1 MGLLRAIIRII
12 GKEPNDNDKQTPI
25 QYPSEDKLSSY
36 SYEEILVTVTLL
48 IISYFILATPWTRR
62 RRRNNTSGWG
72 GYELWV
78 NTLQQVR
85 HVRSIADLKL
95 LWYELKQSREQ
106 HANRNDIDT
115 QQIDELLRQSRNNP
129 QNSSY
134 DMDKTIRATGSSS
147 KRSLGTPLRSFFRP
161 LSKESLKATQ
171 HKMMHPSTSDGN
183 LLSSPSHLKQRF
195 TTASHGTPSGA
206 TNNNTDDINNREQS
220 FTYEDFGYPK
230 LETDH
235 DRFQKAWQTQ
245 IRFAEYR
252 RLVLPPTCKLVE
264 FQQPNYN
271 MRQQIEHTLLE
282 NLLLDESKWKK
293 LMSWIRNFY
302 NVVYG
307 ICAKLLNKESTAR
320 FSTRLMQIFRYRIRK
335 QRGLSVD
342 EDDDTDDEDDGSVAT
357 WGSVG
362 KRLLFKT
369 PTNLST
375 TLPEGVT
382 PVASNRKII
391 AKSKDMNAP
400 PLQSVPNLSHS
411 YSPKP
416 TTPEI
421 EEETG
426 DDDENDNNLINVP
439 QSVRPRFNTASDI
452 NDDATQSSFMSASGL
467 EHPPETERSA
477 SARLFDIPSSVAKSP
492 KNTVNVSPLP
502 KQVYNNKQKKKDAL
516 DNYRKS
522 VDLAPIIIP
531 SLKSNEVQPQ
541 LPSSQPGLV
550 QQPPETVSPMPSP
563 KLYSKLNPKTNSN
576 PELGDLNDT
585 SNLNFFDT
593 ANSSRQL
600 RDMSRAVPIPDASGY
615 ILGDEFLPSS
625 CMPLLVFVNTRSGPQ
640 QGNLLITQFRQ
651 LLNPIQVWD
660 LANGGP
666 EKILKPFSVLSR
678 FQLLICGGDGTV
690 SWVISALEKM
700 NMKRWPPIGILPLGT
715 GNDLARIHGWGGGYN
730 NESLLLILRQISDAY
745 ISMLDLWELDM
756 ASTTKKGKQKK
767 EVKSFM
773 NYLGV
778 GVDAQAALQVHN
790 LRESKPKLFFSRF
803 FNKTWY
809 AIAGGEEAIKSSCA
823 NLSEQITLVAD
834 GVEIPLPADS
844 QGIIFLNIDSYSG
857 GVHMWAKGLKPKH
870 KRVRRY
876 SDGDFLQP
884 SGNGL
889 IRNDSIEDLA
899 DLDTSNLTACDL
911 PSSCQDGLLDVVS
924 IRGTFHLGQIRVGL
938 SNAQLLC
945 QCRAATITLK
955 KKIAVQIDG
964 EPWRQNPSTLQIVR
978 KPDRATMLHRSPEDS
993 GGVETEVTKLLNWA
1007 NEKRVIDQQQYAKM
1021 MEEFSRRIE
1030 YKKRT
1035 QQEKGNGFSFV

>member
-522 VDLAPIIIP
+522 VDLAPII
-531 SLKSNEVQPQ
+531 
-541 LPSSQPGLV
+541 
-550 QQPPETVSPMPSP
+550 
-563 KLYSKLNPKTNSN
+563 
-576 PELGDLNDT
+576 
-585 SNLNFFDT
+585 
-593 ANSSRQL
+593 
-600 RDMSRAVPIPDASGY
+600 
-615 ILGDEFLPSS
+615 
-625 CMPLLVFVNTRSGPQ
+625 
-640 QGNLLITQFRQ
+640 
-651 LLNPIQVWD
+651 
-660 LANGGP
+660 
-666 EKILKPFSVLSR
+666 
-678 FQLLICGGDGTV
+678 
-690 SWVISALEKM
+690 
-700 NMKRWPPIGILPLGT
+700 
-715 GNDLARIHGWGGGYN
+715 
-730 NESLLLILRQISDAY
+730 
-745 ISMLDLWELDM
+745 
-756 ASTTKKGKQKK
+756 
-767 EVKSFM
+767 
-773 NYLGV
+773 
-778 GVDAQAALQVHN
+778 
-790 LRESKPKLFFSRF
+790 
-803 FNKTWY
+803 
-809 AIAGGEEAIKSSCA
+809 
-823 NLSEQITLVAD
+823 
-834 GVEIPLPADS
+834 
-844 QGIIFLNIDSYSG
+844 
-857 GVHMWAKGLKPKH
+857 
-870 KRVRRY
+870 
-876 SDGDFLQP
+876 
-884 SGNGL
+884 
-889 IRNDSIEDLA
+889 
-899 DLDTSNLTACDL
+899 
-911 PSSCQDGLLDVVS
+911 
-924 IRGTFHLGQIRVGL
+924 
-938 SNAQLLC
+938 
-945 QCRAATITLK
+945 
-955 KKIAVQIDG
+955 
-964 EPWRQNPSTLQIVR
+964 
-978 KPDRATMLHRSPEDS
+978 
-993 GGVETEVTKLLNWA
+993 
-1007 NEKRVIDQQQYAKM
+1007 
-1021 MEEFSRRIE
+1021 
-1030 YKKRT
+1030 
-1035 QQEKGNGFSFV
+1035 